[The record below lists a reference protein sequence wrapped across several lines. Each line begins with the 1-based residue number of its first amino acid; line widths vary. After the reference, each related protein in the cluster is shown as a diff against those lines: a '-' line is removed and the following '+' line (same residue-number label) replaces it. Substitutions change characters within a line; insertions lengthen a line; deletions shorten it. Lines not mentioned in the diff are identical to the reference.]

1 MSDLVQETFEH
12 HEHLEHHPDDTNAR
26 RSALLIG
33 VLAAVLAVSEM
44 AERSSQNAYLVP
56 PYRGQQRIRLLPGP
70 PDPRAGAD
78 AIGRADDG
86 DAADAGVAA
95 GGRGGPGGGARRL
108 TDDSD
113 RGNGAKQIQA
123 RADAEGQC
131 PGRRR
136 CTGTSGIEIVTSALQ
151 IAIVLASVS
160 VVTRLAAVSWLGA
173 GLGVL
178 AAGLAGLVAAGLV

>member
-44 AERSSQNAYLVP
+44 AERSSQNAYLAHHIGASNEFAFYQARQTRALVLTQSAALMTAMP
-56 PYRGQQRIRLLPGP
+56 QTPELQQ
-70 PDPRAGAD
+70 
-78 AIGRADDG
+78 
-86 DAADAGVAA
+86 AAAA
-95 GGRGGPGGGARRL
+95 AQAEAHRL

-123 RADAEGQC
+123 RADAEGRARD
-131 PGRRR
+131 GALHRYEWY
-136 CTGTSGIEIVTSALQ
+136 EIVTSALQ

-160 VVTRLAAVSWLGA
+160 VVTRLAVVSWLGA